1 MSKRKHVN
9 FAKFLAPLIT
19 EKSASQADTF
29 NQYSFKVKPNMS
41 KKEITDTIESYF
53 DVTVEKVSTINFKGK
68 VKKFGQKIG
77 KSSLEKAIVT
87 LKSGDTLNFV
97 ESGVKFSGCC

>member
-9 FAKFLAPLIT
+9 FSKFLAPLIT

-29 NQYSFKVKPNMS
+29 NQYSFKVKPSMS
-41 KKEITDTIESYF
+41 KREITDTVESYF
-53 DVTVEKVSTINFKGK
+53 EVTVEKVSTINFKGK

-77 KSSLEKAIVT
+77 KRVAWKKAIVT

-97 ESGVKFSGCC
+97 ESGGKV

>member
-9 FAKFLAPLIT
+9 FTKLLAPLIT

-29 NQYSFKVKPNMS
+29 NQYSFKVKPSMS
-41 KKEITDTIESYF
+41 KKEITDTIEGYF
-53 DVTVEKVSTINFKGK
+53 EVTVEKVSTINFKGK

-77 KSSLEKAIVT
+77 KRVAWKKAIVT

-97 ESGVKFSGCC
+97 ESGGKV

>member
-1 MSKRKHVN
+1 MSKVN
-9 FAKFLAPLIT
+9 NVKFNKLLAPLVT
-19 EKSASQADTF
+19 EKSANQADTL
-29 NQYSFKVKPNMS
+29 NQYSFRVTPSMT

-53 DVTVEKVSTINFKGK
+53 EVTVEKVATINFKGK

-77 KSSLEKAIVT
+77 KRVSWKKAIVK

-97 ESGVKFSGCC
+97 ESGGKV

>member
-1 MSKRKHVN
+1 MSKLKNV
-9 FAKFLAPLIT
+9 KFTKLLAPLVT
-19 EKSASQADTF
+19 EKSANQADTL
-29 NQYSFKVKPNMS
+29 NQYSFRVVPSMT

-53 DVTVEKVSTINFKGK
+53 EVTVEKVSTINFKGK

-77 KSSLEKAIVT
+77 KRVSWKKAIVK

-97 ESGVKFSGCC
+97 ESGGKV

>member
-1 MSKRKHVN
+1 MSKRKYVY
-9 FAKFLAPLIT
+9 FTKLLAPLIT
-19 EKSASQADTF
+19 EKSASQADKF
-29 NQYSFKVKPNMS
+29 NQYSFKVKPSMS

-53 DVTVEKVSTINFKGK
+53 EVTVDKVSTINFKGK

-77 KSSLEKAIVT
+77 KRAAWKKAIVT

-97 ESGVKFSGCC
+97 ESGGKV